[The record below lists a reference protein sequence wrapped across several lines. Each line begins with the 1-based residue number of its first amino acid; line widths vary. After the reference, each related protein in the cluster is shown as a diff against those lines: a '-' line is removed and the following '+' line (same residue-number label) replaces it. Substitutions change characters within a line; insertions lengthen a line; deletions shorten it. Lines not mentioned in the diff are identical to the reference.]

1 MNSLYASTPHAKSLA
16 DNSFGILIFPG
27 ILKAGFL
34 VGGAG
39 GDGVL
44 FSKDGRVLGYYN
56 VSALSYGLQAGAQNF
71 SEAMFLMTPGA
82 KQYLDS
88 SDGWSVG
95 AGPSVVLADTG
106 MAKDFSTTTVRSDV
120 YAFVF
125 GQTGLMAGLG
135 VQGQKITK
143 LTE

>member
-1 MNSLYASTPHAKSLA
+1 M
-16 DNSFGILIFPG
+16 
-27 ILKAGFL
+27 
-34 VGGAG
+34 
-39 GDGVL
+39 
-44 FSKDGRVLGYYN
+44 LGYYN

-71 SEAMFLMTPGA
+71 SEAMSLMTPGA

-88 SDGWSVG
+88 
-95 AGPSVVLADTG
+95 
-106 MAKDFSTTTVRSDV
+106 SDV